1 MAVEVSRQGAVAVV
15 TVSRPEALN
24 ALNSE
29 TNALLLAAVHEL
41 STDEGVRCVVL
52 TGAGEKSFVAG
63 ADIPEMST
71 LTAEEA
77 RRFSALGQAVM
88 SGIEAAP
95 QPWIAAV
102 NGYALGGGCELA
114 LACDIRLAAENAK
127 FGQPEIT
134 LGITPGFGGT
144 QRLPRNVGDGWAK
157 YLVLSGRHIRAD
169 EALRIGL
176 VQGVYAR
183 DELMPQAMKLADE
196 MAARSPL
203 AMRYCKA
210 AVHAAADS
218 DITTGQGVERDLF
231 ALSFATSDQKEG
243 MAAFLE
249 KRPPEY
255 SGR

>member
-1 MAVEVSRQGAVAVV
+1 MAVEVTREGAVAVV

-24 ALNSE
+24 ALNGE
-29 TNALLLAAVHEL
+29 TNELLRGAVGEL
-41 STDEGVRCVVL
+41 SADERVRAVVL
-52 TGAGEKSFVAG
+52 TGGGDKAFVAG
-63 ADIPEMST
+63 ADIAEMST
-71 LTAEEA
+71 LSAEEA

-102 NGYALGGGCELA
+102 NGFALGGGCELA
-114 LACDIRLAAENAK
+114 LACDIRLASDSAK
-127 FGQPEIT
+127 FGQPEIN

-144 QRLPRNVGDGWAK
+144 QRLPRALGDGWAK

-176 VQGVYAR
+176 VQAVFPK
-183 DELMPQAMKLADE
+183 DDLMTQAMKLAE
-196 MAARSPL
+196 ELAGKSPL

-210 AVHAAADS
+210 AVHAAANS
-218 DITTGQGVERDLF
+218 DIATGQGIERDLF
-231 ALSFATSDQKEG
+231 ALAFASDDQSEG
-243 MAAFLE
+243 MSAFLQ
-249 KRPPEY
+249 KRAAKF